1 MATNNMSKSNFVFY
15 INNCL
20 TFIAFQAA
28 KQSWTISGRGS
39 RGIHMNLFI
48 KYTNYNVGG
57 MGDGNLRFETMN
69 VESADRVDP
78 WYLYVL
84 VLVMHWLQYFSN
96 K

>member
-1 MATNNMSKSNFVFY
+1 
-15 INNCL
+15 
-20 TFIAFQAA
+20 
-28 KQSWTISGRGS
+28 
-39 RGIHMNLFI
+39 MNLFI

>member
-1 MATNNMSKSNFVFY
+1 
-15 INNCL
+15 
-20 TFIAFQAA
+20 
-28 KQSWTISGRGS
+28 
-39 RGIHMNLFI
+39 
-48 KYTNYNVGG
+48 
-57 MGDGNLRFETMN
+57 MGDGNLRFETTN